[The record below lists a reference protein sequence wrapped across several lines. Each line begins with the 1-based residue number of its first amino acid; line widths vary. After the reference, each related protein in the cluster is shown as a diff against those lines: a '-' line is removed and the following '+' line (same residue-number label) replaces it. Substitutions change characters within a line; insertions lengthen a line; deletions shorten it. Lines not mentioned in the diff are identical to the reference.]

1 MIRSRKA
8 VFFDAG
14 GTLLHPYPSV
24 GEIYCKV
31 AGKHGCKVD
40 AQQVQELFRKAWLTR
55 DGLTSLASH
64 TSEKIERDWWHGL
77 VREVFSSIAQFED
90 FDKFF
95 HELYDFFAKAECWR
109 VYPGTLEILAALKKQ
124 GKRIGIISNWDSR
137 LFGLCKD
144 LELQKHVDFI
154 LASAVFG
161 ASKPNPKIFLEAL
174 KLSGVKPEEAVHVGD
189 SFEDDIKG
197 ALSAGI
203 HGILIERHPGHRK
216 MEGVPTIHDL
226 KELISS

>member
-1 MIRSRKA
+1 MIQSHKA

-14 GTLLHPYPSV
+14 GTLLHPFPSV
-24 GEIYCKV
+24 GEIYSKT
-31 AGKHGCKVD
+31 ASKHGCEVD
-40 AQQVQELFRKAWLTR
+40 ANQVQELFRKAWLTR

-77 VREVFSSIAQFED
+77 VREVFSPIAKFKD
-90 FDKFF
+90 FDVFF
-95 HELYDFFAKAECWR
+95 NELYDLFAKAECWR
-109 VYPGTLEILAALKKQ
+109 VYPGTLEILAVLKKQ

-137 LFGLCKD
+137 LFGICKELG
-144 LELQKHVDFI
+144 LEERVDFI

-161 ASKPNPKIFLEAL
+161 ASKPNSKIFLEAL
-174 KLSGVKPEEAVHVGD
+174 KLSGVKPEEAVHIGD
-189 SFEDDIKG
+189 SFEDDVKG

-203 HGILIERHPGHRK
+203 RGILIERHPGHRK

-226 KELISS
+226 KELLSS